1 MTDHIPFPRFPRL
14 KPPQPPSFAHIVN
27 APLNVV
33 SRAIGRFETDLGQ
46 IATDLESFG
55 QPLRSAPTATI
66 TEAPVAEVPP
76 VEAPVAEP
84 LGEVKAAPKRR
95 RKPAGDEVI
104 PKGTA
109 CLQCTSDHL
118 STLVGALNEAM
129 RFARDGGVDQEEVQR
144 RVHIATD
151 ELNICERIDLA
162 PDKTAALGP
171 KEKEVATWILP
182 ELRSLRHSL
191 KEVNSTDELEMIAAT
206 AALTREQ
213 YAARYREAKGG

>member
-1 MTDHIPFPRFPRL
+1 MTEFPHWPRL
-14 KPPQPPSFAHIVN
+14 KPPQPPSFARLIN
-27 APLNVV
+27 APLKVAAN
-33 SRAIGRFETDLGQ
+33 ALGRFEQDMNQ
-46 IATDLESFG
+46 IAGDLESIG
-55 QPLRSAPTATI
+55 QPLISYTPTATI
-66 TEAPVAEVPP
+66 QEAPVVEVPP
-76 VEAPVAEP
+76 VEAAVAEP
-84 LGEVKAAPKRR
+84 LGEVKAVPKRQ
-95 RKPAGDEVI
+95 RKSAGDEI

-129 RFARDGGVDQEEVQR
+129 RFARDGGIDQEEVQR

-182 ELRSLRHSL
+182 ELRKLRHSL
-191 KEVNSTDELEMIAAT
+191 KEVGTTDDLEMIAAT
-206 AALTREQ
+206 AALTREE
-213 YAARYREAKGG
+213 YSTRYKQAKGE